1 MKMKARSHH
10 RAKHLVDSDLCG
22 DVAKYSD
29 GLKKTAKEMK
39 PPCRQQPGQIVEPSE
54 HKHRTRSV

>member
-10 RAKHLVDSDLCG
+10 RANHLVDSDLCG

-29 GLKKTAKEMK
+29 GLKKNCKGNEAAMQATTWTD
-39 PPCRQQPGQIVEPSE
+39 CRTI
-54 HKHRTRSV
+54 RT